1 MVWYF
6 KIQNYLFGT
15 VKENIAYGK
24 PNATDDEVINAAKM
38 SHAHNF
44 IMRLPD
50 GYDTYI
56 SNENIL
62 SKGEIQLITIA
73 RIMLLNPPIVILDE
87 ATSNI
92 DLITEKL
99 IKENFFKLINNS
111 TSFVIAHRL
120 STIKHSNRIIFIENG
135 NIVEQGTHDELIKL
149 KGKYYELYMSQYVS

>member
-1 MVWYF
+1 M
-6 KIQNYLFGT
+6 FGT

-62 SKGEIQLITIA
+62 SKGTIP
-73 RIMLLNPPIVILDE
+73 IFCLKKSML
-87 ATSNI
+87 
-92 DLITEKL
+92 
-99 IKENFFKLINNS
+99 
-111 TSFVIAHRL
+111 
-120 STIKHSNRIIFIENG
+120 
-135 NIVEQGTHDELIKL
+135 
-149 KGKYYELYMSQYVS
+149 